1 MRLRKAAIPAILALA
16 SLGNAQVSEPPFAI
30 LRSATPAESRTRG
43 LVRLTL
49 DLGTGARGCQALDVF
64 QLTPSDVTWPRWRA
78 NVTTRVKVVD
88 GTLTVYGGAG
98 RTTLLVL
105 RCPGVTPYALHG
117 PFEWPVRPE
126 RQVVDLRPRRTI
138 RGTLP
143 DQVNPPRVIWLD
155 GDERVGGDPWPTW
168 WAAGPAAWECI
179 GLRVERSGVV
189 VAPDTQPLTYGL
201 APVQTWPATVQ
212 QIETRRAARGR
223 LIRILGVSGD
233 ASELQVV
240 ALKPTISRS
249 QPHSIRTLLTADAT
263 IAITQVSSS
272 SFWISGS
279 QRTTGT
285 VIEIMGIQVATQQIA
300 IDDWQAGLPELPIY
314 ISTAPPIR
322 VAGQVLTAAGRS
334 AGGSLVSVSEIY
346 PKEQVS
352 RVRRAG
358 PEGPGRIN
366 GPPRRRSVAEVQT
379 DSDGRFD
386 IAGLGQQDYEF
397 FAMHATL
404 GRVTAI
410 LEPSTAPVVLRLEVP
425 KQVRGRV
432 VRERQPVSDVP
443 VRTLPNLAQLAAAL
457 DPTDYLGGETVT
469 DRQGR
474 FVLAV
479 PPSGSAELRIGS
491 GHTGVVRR
499 PLPPATEMPPLTDL
513 GEIELPVLARLL
525 VRIDGVEPCDL
536 YATGPLGS
544 PGMETI
550 RSTRQGPALRG
561 FRLPE
566 TGGWWLSLLCDDQ
579 EEALSPSFIPIP
591 SDAEETSIRVR
602 VGSASSPRPQP

>member
-1 MRLRKAAIPAILALA
+1 M
-16 SLGNAQVSEPPFAI
+16 
-30 LRSATPAESRTRG
+30 
-43 LVRLTL
+43 
-49 DLGTGARGCQALDVF
+49 GT
-64 QLTPSDVTWPRWRA
+64 
-78 NVTTRVKVVD
+78 
-88 GTLTVYGGAG
+88 
-98 RTTLLVL
+98 
-105 RCPGVTPYALHG
+105 
-117 PFEWPVRPE
+117 
-126 RQVVDLRPRRTI
+126 
-138 RGTLP
+138 
-143 DQVNPPRVIWLD
+143 
-155 GDERVGGDPWPTW
+155 
-168 WAAGPAAWECI
+168 
-179 GLRVERSGVV
+179 
-189 VAPDTQPLTYGL
+189 
-201 APVQTWPATVQ
+201 
-212 QIETRRAARGR
+212 
-223 LIRILGVSGD
+223 
-233 ASELQVV
+233 
-240 ALKPTISRS
+240 
-249 QPHSIRTLLTADAT
+249 
-263 IAITQVSSS
+263 
-272 SFWISGS
+272 
-279 QRTTGT
+279 
-285 VIEIMGIQVATQQIA
+285 QVATQRIA

-322 VAGQVLTAAGRS
+322 VAGQVLTADGRS

-346 PKEQVS
+346 LDEQVS
-352 RVRRAG
+352 RARRAG
-358 PEGPGRIN
+358 SEGPGRIDE
-366 GPPRRRSVAEVQT
+366 PPRRRSVAEVQT

-432 VRERQPVSDVP
+432 VRERQPVPDVP
-443 VRTLPNLAQLAAAL
+443 VRTLPNLGQLAAAL

-491 GHTGVVRR
+491 GDTGVVRR
-499 PLPPATEMPPLTDL
+499 PLPPATEMPLLTDL
-513 GEIELPVLARLL
+513 GEIELPALARLV
-525 VRIDGVEPCDL
+525 VRIDGVDPCDL

-550 RSTRQGPALRG
+550 RSTRQGPGLRS

-566 TGGWWLSLLCDDQ
+566 AGGWWLSLFCNDQ

-602 VGSASSPRPQP
+602 VGSRSSPRPQP